1 MSMKKQMRELV
12 DKLNQAREVYY
23 NTDTEMMSNKQYDD
37 MYDTLLELE
46 KVTGI
51 VFPDSPT
58 QTVGAEVVSKL
69 TKVEHEYPA
78 LSLDKRKVSE
88 DSFSDDI
95 LKWVGNQDVLLSWK
109 MDGLTVVATYDNG
122 KLVRAVTRGNGYIGE
137 DITHNARYFKGLPQ
151 TIPYK
156 EHLVVRGEATITYA
170 EFNRINDEISHSEDK
185 YKNARNLAS
194 GTVRALDSAV
204 CKEREVVFTLFEVAS
219 GYKNYDSKRMIF
231 DELETFGFN
240 IVDFYPVNNEAVL
253 ESITMLSNRV
263 DTITSPVDGL
273 VLTFDNIPYS
283 NSLGSTGHHS
293 RAGLAIKW
301 ADETA
306 QTTLID
312 IEWSASRTGLLNPV
326 AIFDPVELEGT
337 TVTRASLHNISY
349 IKDKDLQIG
358 DTITVYKANMIIPQI
373 ADNLSIN
380 THRAYLGGY
389 NIPFKCP
396 TCGSKVHIIENNG
409 TESAMCKNPHCSAK
423 KVYAFT
429 HLAERDCL
437 NISGLSEETISKFI
451 SEGYLI
457 RFADLY
463 HLDRYEHNIINLEGF
478 GKKSYDKLIASI
490 NESRKC
496 DFVSFIHACGIS
508 HIGKGQAKLLKAH
521 LDAIYDETLLPSDHD
536 GSYDLI
542 GMMVCLNET
551 GYDWSNIE
559 GFGEVIAKSLSDWI
573 YEWFYEENT
582 EIRDLLAELS
592 FTDKKP
598 ETTNSNLAGLTFVV
612 TGSVNHF
619 KNRDELQAKIE
630 SLGGKCAGSVS
641 AKTSYLINND
651 VTSTS
656 GKNKKAKELGI
667 PIISEEE
674 FLKML

>member
-1 MSMKKQMRELV
+1 M
-12 DKLNQAREVYY
+12 
-23 NTDTEMMSNKQYDD
+23 
-37 MYDTLLELE
+37 
-46 KVTGI
+46 
-51 VFPDSPT
+51 
-58 QTVGAEVVSKL
+58 
-69 TKVEHEYPA
+69 
-78 LSLDKRKVSE
+78 
-88 DSFSDDI
+88 
-95 LKWVGNQDVLLSWK
+95 
-109 MDGLTVVATYDNG
+109 
-122 KLVRAVTRGNGYIGE
+122 
-137 DITHNARYFKGLPQ
+137 
-151 TIPYK
+151 
-156 EHLVVRGEATITYA
+156 
-170 EFNRINDEISHSEDK
+170 
-185 YKNARNLAS
+185 
-194 GTVRALDSAV
+194 
-204 CKEREVVFTLFEVAS
+204 AS

-240 IVDFYPVNNEAVL
+240 IVDFYPVNSETVL

-263 DTITSPVDGL
+263 DTVTSPVDGL

-283 NSLGSTGHHS
+283 ESLGSTGHHS

-306 QTTLID
+306 TTILRD

-337 TVTRASLHNISY
+337 TVVRASLHNVSY
-349 IKDKDLQIG
+349 IKEKDLQIG

-373 ADNLSIN
+373 DENLSAN
-380 THRAYLGGY
+380 TIRPYSLGGH

-396 TCGSKVHIIENNG
+396 ICGSKVHIVTNNN
-409 TESAMCKNPHCSAK
+409 TESAMCNNPHCSAK
-423 KVYAFT
+423 KVYAFA
-429 HLAERDCL
+429 HLVERDCL

-457 RFADLY
+457 QFADLY
-463 HLDRYEHNIINLEGF
+463 HLDRYEYQITNLEGF
-478 GKKSYDKLIASI
+478 GKKSYDKLILAI

-521 LDAIYDETLLPSDHD
+521 LESVYDESLFPSGHD

-542 GMMVCLNET
+542 GMMVCLNDT
-551 GYDWSNIE
+551 GYDWTNIE
-559 GFGEVIAKSLSDWI
+559 GFGDVIAKSLSDWI
-573 YEWFYEENT
+573 SEWFYEGNT
-582 EIRDLLAELS
+582 EIQDLLAELS

-598 ETTNSNLAGLTFVV
+598 EATSSNLAGLTFVV

-619 KNRDELQAKIE
+619 KNRNELQEKIE

-651 VTSTS
+651 VASTS

-674 FLKML
+674 FLAMI

>member
-1 MSMKKQMRELV
+1 MSMEKKIREIV
-12 DKLNQAREVYY
+12 DCLNQAREVYY
-23 NTDTEMMSNKQYDD
+23 NTDTEMMSNKQYDE

-51 VFPDSPT
+51 IFPDSPT

-69 TKVEHEYPA
+69 IKVEHEYPA

-88 DSFSDDI
+88 ESFSDDV
-95 LKWVGNQDVLLSWK
+95 LKWLGNYNALLSWK
-109 MDGLTVVATYDNG
+109 LDGLTVVATYDNG
-122 KLVRAVTRGNGYIGE
+122 KLVKAATRGNGIIGE
-137 DITHNARYFKGLPQ
+137 DITHNAKYFKGLPQ
-151 TIPYK
+151 TIAYK
-156 EHLVVRGEATITYA
+156 EHLVVRGEATISYA
-170 EFNRINDEISHSEDK
+170 EFMRINSSITDESLR
-185 YKNARNLAS
+185 YKNPRNLAS
-194 GTVRALDSAV
+194 GTVRALDSNV
-204 CKEREVVFTLFEVAS
+204 CKEREVTFTLFEVAS
-219 GYKNYDSKRMIF
+219 PYKNYDSKAMVF
-231 DELETFGFN
+231 DEMKSLGFN
-240 IVDFYPVNNEAVL
+240 VVEYAPVSKSNVLYKINEFSDEVNNQPA
-253 ESITMLSNRV
+253 
-263 DTITSPVDGL
+263 PVDGL
-273 VLTFDNIPYS
+273 VLTFDDINYS
-283 NSLGSTGHHS
+283 NSLGNTGHHS

-373 ADNLSIN
+373 ADNLSMN

-396 TCGSKVHIIENNG
+396 ICGSKVHIIDNKG
-409 TESAMCKNPHCSAK
+409 TESAMCKNPHCPAK
-423 KVYAFT
+423 KIYAFT
-429 HLAERDCL
+429 HLVERDCL
-437 NISGLSEETISKFI
+437 NIAGLSEETLSKFI
-451 SEGYLI
+451 DEGYLVQ
-457 RFADLY
+457 FADLY
-463 HLDRYEHNIINLEGF
+463 HLDRYEYQITHLEGF
-478 GKKSYDKLIASI
+478 GKKSYDKIISAI
-490 NESRKC
+490 EESRKC
-496 DFVSFIHACGIS
+496 DFVSFIHACGIP

-521 LDAIYDETLLPSDHD
+521 LDTVYDESLLPSDHD

-551 GYDWSNIE
+551 GYDWTNIE
-559 GFGEVIAKSLSDWI
+559 GFGDVIAKSLSDWI
-573 YEWFYEENT
+573 YEWFYEGNS
-582 EIRDLLAELS
+582 EIKDLLAELS
-592 FTDKKP
+592 FIDKKP
-598 ETTNSNLAGLTFVV
+598 EVTASSLAGLTFVI

-619 KNRDELQAKIE
+619 KNRDELQEKIE

-667 PIISEEE
+667 PIISEED
-674 FLKML
+674 FLQML